1 MSQPADEA
9 RNEIVTQEVAHEE
22 FAAERRHEAHVLPAA
37 LDETTLERL
46 EHSS

>member
-9 RNEIVTQEVAHEE
+9 RDEIVTQEVAHEQ
-22 FAAERRHEAHVLPAA
+22 FAEQHRHEAHVQPSA
-37 LDETTLERL
+37 LDEETLERL